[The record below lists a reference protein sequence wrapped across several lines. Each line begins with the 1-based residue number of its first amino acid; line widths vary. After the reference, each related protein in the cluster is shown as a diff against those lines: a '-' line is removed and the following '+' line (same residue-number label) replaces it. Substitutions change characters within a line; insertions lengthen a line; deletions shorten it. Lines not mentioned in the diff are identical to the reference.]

1 MRPIYVQNFVI
12 ESVVQH
18 MRAALEKSQ
27 MPAAKRTKMAGAT
40 PDPEPAP
47 GECMTCCLPFAT
59 EKLVGCQTTNCS
71 YLQCIE
77 CIIKEGGGACARPGC
92 LHVHMKCP
100 NCREKQVVCTKD
112 GERMKLVDLPSE
124 LLYRTFDNV
133 RERLR
138 IHVKTMHENVVNTI
152 DSFGSDMTGV
162 LSEMQRVP

>member
-1 MRPIYVQNFVI
+1 M
-12 ESVVQH
+12 
-18 MRAALEKSQ
+18 
-27 MPAAKRTKMAGAT
+27 
-40 PDPEPAP
+40 
-47 GECMTCCLPFAT
+47 
-59 EKLVGCQTTNCS
+59 
-71 YLQCIE
+71 
-77 CIIKEGGGACARPGC
+77 
-92 LHVHMKCP
+92 
-100 NCREKQVVCTKD
+100 VCTKD